1 MSKSISMMADEILGG
16 ALTDPATEVSE
27 AVESTEFS
35 MANHPGQPELPAIS
49 DEIRNALLSESMG
62 VAPTP
67 KKAVAEEMSDDEID
81 SVMNTAAKKKF
92 GAGSTQAK
100 RHSNFGKKPPMTPAQ
115 KAAAAKKK
123 RDAEG
128 VAASDSGATPPTT
141 PPIQTS
147 GLKRATS
154 GTTMTLVDAK
164 KPSAGLSKK
173 EKKATVKKA
182 GKGED
187 IGKKGKN
194 FDKVA
199 DKAAEEYGSEEAG
212 EKVAGAA
219 MWKNMKREQREVI
232 RQARAILD
240 EMTAAGSIGTNQG
253 ANMTGTSNKAYD
265 TQAKAMGK
273 DAPAIEPVDKS
284 LRKTDKPIN
293 LKRSTKKADK
303 KPAKKKKGVAVA
315 KESFENFLNL
325 IVTEAQK

>member
-16 ALTDPATEVSE
+16 ALTDPTTEVSE
-27 AVESTEFS
+27 AVEPTGFS

-62 VAPTP
+62 VAPAP

-81 SVMNTAAKKKF
+81 SVMNTAAKNKF
-92 GAGSTQAK
+92 GVDSKQAK

-115 KAAAAKKK
+115 RALAAKKK
-123 RDAEG
+123 KDAEG
-128 VAASDSGATPPTT
+128 VAAADAGDTPPTTSPTKPPAT

-154 GTTMTLVDAK
+154 GITMTLVDGK

-173 EKKATVKKA
+173 EKKEIAKKA
-182 GKGED
+182 GKGKD

-199 DKAAEEYGSEEAG
+199 DKAAEEDGSEEAG
-212 EKVAGAA
+212 EEVAGAA

-232 RQARAILD
+232 RKARAILD
-240 EMTAAGSIGTNQG
+240 EMTAAGGIG
-253 ANMTGTSNKAYD
+253 ANMAGTSNKAYD

-273 DAPAIEPVDKS
+273 DAPAVEPVDKS
-284 LRKTDKPIN
+284 LRKTGKPVT
-293 LKRSTKKADK
+293 LKRSTKKG
-303 KPAKKKKGVAVA
+303 AKKKKEIAVT

>member
-16 ALTDPATEVSE
+16 ALTDPTTEVSE

-128 VAASDSGATPPTT
+128 VAAADSGATPPTT

-173 EKKATVKKA
+173 EKKEVAKKA
-182 GKGED
+182 GKGKD

-232 RQARAILD
+232 RKARAILD
-240 EMTAAGSIGTNQG
+240 EMTAAGSIG
-253 ANMTGTSNKAYD
+253 ANMAGSANKDYD
-265 TQAKAMGK
+265 NNAKPMGEDGVK
-273 DAPAIEPVDKS
+273 IEPVDKS

-303 KPAKKKKGVAVA
+303 KADKKPAKKKKEVAVT